1 VSEKDTRDRKYLMM
15 LSLQMYVTR
24 QSEFE
29 KAEVWS
35 MIDVAGRQ
43 RELQVLKGG
52 WIVASTSAVVD
63 KQTSFSW

>member
-1 VSEKDTRDRKYLMM
+1 
-15 LSLQMYVTR
+15 MYVTR